1 MADIN
6 QETDLSDFVS
16 NPINVFYFLVFNS
29 PLIISFIIFTS
40 GLVFQ
45 NLKGFIYLFCLI
57 IVVCLRSFFLANYSK
72 NNDASNS
79 NNEYKIWESNLP
91 KVCNNGRFVKNGVP
105 GFNLFVIAYTFM
117 YVCIPM
123 MINQDINYLVFCA
136 FLLCLGSDIGIRYIT
151 FKCIRDMKQIVGSI
165 FSGVAVGTFIVFILY
180 SMGFSQYLFF
190 NEISN
195 NTELCKVQAK
205 QKFKC
210 TISNNGQVVGT
221 VMK

>member
-1 MADIN
+1 MAEIN
-6 QETDLSDFVS
+6 QDIDLSDFVS

-29 PLIISFIIFTS
+29 PLIISFIIFSS

-45 NLKGFIYLFCLI
+45 NLKGFIYLFFLI
-57 IVVCLRSFFLANYSK
+57 IVACLRSFFMTNYSK
-72 NNDASNS
+72 NNDAS

-91 KVCNNGRFVKNGVP
+91 KICNTGRFVKNGQP

-117 YVCIPM
+117 YICLPM
-123 MINQDINYLVFCA
+123 MINQDINYLVFSA
-136 FLLCLGSDIGIRYIT
+136 FLLCLGSDIGIRYIR
-151 FKCIRDMKQIVGSI
+151 FKCLRDIKQILGSI
-165 FSGVAVGTFIVFILY
+165 FNGVAVGTAIVIMMY
-180 SMGFSQYLFF
+180 SIGFSQYLFF
-190 NEISN
+190 NEVSSN
-195 NTELCKVQAK
+195 NELCKVQAK